1 MRNSF
6 VALGP
11 GDPMEDIWLPMIFS
25 DQLMLQCTMYTCSV
39 HMAVIFGIDV
49 MESMDVVTHR
59 METLSLLTKR
69 LGDPNQAVNDITLT
83 AVARYV
89 GQVVCRSQA
98 AILILLTSK

>member
-39 HMAVIFGIDV
+39 HMAVIFGVDV

-89 GQVVCRSQA
+89 GQVVCRFQA